1 MYIYI
6 HYFRLITYII
16 YIRPEFVVATGDLT
30 DAKDKK
36 RVTSQQ
42 YEDEWNIYQQAIE
55 EKVDINWY
63 DMRGNHDCFDLP
75 SWKSRVNYY
84 RTHGKSANLIEQG
97 RGVYSWQINKPNMGD
112 YQFVAIDACPKRGP
126 SRPLNFFGYLTSKT
140 MDQLE
145 RALTYKS
152 FNHTFVVKLLLLYL

>member
-1 MYIYI
+1 M
-6 HYFRLITYII
+6 
-16 YIRPEFVVATGDLT
+16 VATGDLT

-36 RVTSQQ
+36 KITSQQ
-42 YEDEWNIYQQAIE
+42 YIDEWEVYQKAIE
-55 EKVDINWY
+55 EKVDIDWY

-75 SWKSRVNYY
+75 SWQSRVNYY
-84 RTHGKSANLIEQG
+84 RTHGKSAGLVEQG
-97 RGVYSWQINKPNMGD
+97 KGVYSWQVNQIMGD

-145 RALTYKS
+145 RALTYKP
-152 FNHTFVVKLLLLYL
+152 FNHTFVVSFFSSVYLQS